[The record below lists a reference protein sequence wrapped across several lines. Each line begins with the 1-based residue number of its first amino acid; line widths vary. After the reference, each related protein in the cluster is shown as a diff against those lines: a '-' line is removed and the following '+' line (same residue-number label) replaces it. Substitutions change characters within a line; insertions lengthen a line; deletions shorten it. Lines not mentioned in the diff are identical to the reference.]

1 MGDII
6 GFSII
11 IKHLLKGH
19 KAKNT
24 RHNLAKR
31 ILTYNCL
38 DSRIYIRGETRFW
51 PKMGSIRAVIKN
63 QL

>member
-6 GFSII
+6 GFFII

-31 ILTYNCL
+31 ILTNL
-38 DSRIYIRGETRFW
+38 
-51 PKMGSIRAVIKN
+51 
-63 QL
+63 